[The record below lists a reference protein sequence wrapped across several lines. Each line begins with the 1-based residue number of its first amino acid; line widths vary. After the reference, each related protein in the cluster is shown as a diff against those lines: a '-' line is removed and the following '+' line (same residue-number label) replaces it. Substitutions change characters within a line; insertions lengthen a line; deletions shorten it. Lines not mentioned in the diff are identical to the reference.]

1 MHLGKIPVGNFEQKG
16 YTNVGEEHAI
26 AFGDQMLA
34 DGRPREITHTITK
47 KLVFLGGQQVSYSD
61 NPFDHQYNNWLR
73 YIMENGERRDDR
85 TKTGTISAFGDV
97 NFKFD
102 LRENFPAITGK
113 RLAFKTMKIET
124 IDWMLKGKTDLKT
137 LKDLGVGIWDQN
149 VYPGTEVYEG
159 KELTVKQRMLLG
171 TSGQK
176 LRIRE
181 FMKDIGVPFKEI
193 ESKHE
198 YAPGK
203 VGFVLNTEAATPEQW
218 ELVSTKLN
226 SWGIP
231 ERALSDGHLGEIYGK
246 QWCAWED
253 IRIIPAGDILG
264 RDDAYKKWGSRD
276 FIYTGFEDANQ
287 VVVRREIDQIAL
299 IEKAICDEVLFHQ
312 GKLPKHSAGRRIIL
326 TGWNVAQ
333 LDEMSLPPCH
343 TLAQWYVSSNTDQDG
358 KHYLDCKLYLR
369 SNDVFLGCPFN
380 VAQYALLTE
389 MLANVHGLRARHYHV
404 TVGDAHIYANHVDQV
419 AEQLSRPIIH
429 KAPKLHIADCPIPR
443 TSIRDIRT
451 DDVSLVGYESYDSIK
466 APIAGN

>member
-1 MHLGKIPVGNFEQKG
+1 MHIGKEKISIEAFKQKG
-16 YTNVGEEHAI
+16 YGVVGTEYALSFSNEV
-26 AFGDQMLA
+26 LA
-34 DGRPREITHTITK
+34 DGRPAALTHSTINQ
-47 KLVFLGGQQVSYSD
+47 LRFLGGQQVSYAD

-102 LRENFPAITGK
+102 LRVNYPAITGK

-159 KELTVKQRMLLG
+159 KMLSVEARLKMLSANQMENFTG
-171 TSGQK
+171 FRDDLLADDS
-176 LRIRE
+176 ISDAE
-181 FMKDIGVPFKEI
+181 F
-193 ESKHE
+193 
-198 YAPGK
+198 
-203 VGFVLNTEAATPEQW
+203 NEACEF
-218 ELVSTKLN
+218 KLN
-226 SWGIP
+226 NWGVP
-231 ERALSDGHLGEIYGK
+231 ERALSDGYLGYIYGK
-246 QWCAWED
+246 QWRAWED
-253 IRIIPAGDILG
+253 IRIIPATYLYDK
-264 RDDAYKKWGSRD
+264 DKSKKL
-276 FIYTGFEDANQ
+276 YEQGFEHTPFENGRGHI
-287 VVVRREIDQIAL
+287 VIRREVDQIAL
-299 IEKAICDEVLFHQ
+299 IEKAIKDEVLFHK
-312 GKLPKHSAGRRIIL
+312 GLLPKHSAGRRIIL

-343 TLAQWYVSSNTDQDG
+343 TLAQWYVSSNTDEDG
-358 KHYLDCKLYLR
+358 KHFLDCKLYLR
-369 SNDVFLGCPFN
+369 SNDIFLGNPFN
-380 VAQYALLTE
+380 VSQYALLTE

-419 AEQLSRPIIH
+419 AEQLSRPVIY

-443 TSIRDIRT
+443 TSILDIRT
-451 DDVSLVGYESYDSIK
+451 EDVSLVGYESYDSIK

>member
-1 MHLGKIPVGNFEQKG
+1 MYPRNFSPASDAYTERFVKEGYKVVSDETALAFSEEKLVDGK
-16 YTNVGEEHAI
+16 
-26 AFGDQMLA
+26 
-34 DGRPREITHTITK
+34 PREIVQSITK
-47 KLVFLGGQQVSYSD
+47 KLVFLGGQQVSYAD

-159 KELTVKQRMLLG
+159 KELDLLERL
-171 TSGQK
+171 
-176 LRIRE
+176 LRCTPRQQNTMHDYWEDLGI
-181 FMKDIGVPFKEI
+181 PFDLI
-193 ESKHE
+193 EGGGRSFRLSE
-198 YAPGK
+198 RS
-203 VGFVLNTEAATPEQW
+203 EEQDF
-218 ELVSTKLN
+218 SIHAKLN
-226 SWGIP
+226 NWGVP
-231 ERALSDGHLGEIYGK
+231 ERALSDGYLGYIYGK
-246 QWCAWED
+246 QWRAWED
-253 IRIIPAGDILG
+253 IRIIPAIHLYDETKS
-264 RDDAYKKWGSRD
+264 KKL
-276 FIYTGFEDANQ
+276 YEQGFEHTPFDNGRGHI
-287 VVVRREIDQIAL
+287 VIRREIDQIAL
-299 IEKAICDEVLFHQ
+299 IEKAICDEVLFHK
-312 GKLPKHSAGRRIIL
+312 GLLPKHSAGRRIIL

-343 TLAQWYVSSNTDQDG
+343 TLAQWYVSSNTDEDG
-358 KHYLDCKLYLR
+358 KHFLDCKLYLR
-369 SNDVFLGCPFN
+369 SNDIFLGNPFN
-380 VAQYALLTE
+380 VSQYALLTE

-419 AEQLSRPIIH
+419 AEQLSRPVIY

-443 TSIRDIRT
+443 TSILDIRT
-451 DDVSLVGYESYDSIK
+451 EDVSLIGYESYDSIK

>member
-1 MHLGKIPVGNFEQKG
+1 MELLTMHLGKLPVGNFEQKG
-16 YTNVGEEHAI
+16 YANVGEEHAV
-26 AFGDQMLA
+26 AFGEATLA
-34 DGRPREITHTITK
+34 DGRPVEITHTITK
-47 KLVFLGGQQVSYSD
+47 KLVYVGGQVSYED

-73 YIMENGERRDDR
+73 YIMANGERRDDR

-159 KELTVKQRMLLG
+159 KELDLLQRLLLLG
-171 TSGQK
+171 SNQQK
-176 LRIRE
+176 VMNDFLE
-181 FMKDIGVPFKEI
+181 EIGVPFMRTEDGGRDFQLSERTQDHTFAI
-193 ESKHE
+193 E
-198 YAPGK
+198 A
-203 VGFVLNTEAATPEQW
+203 
-218 ELVSTKLN
+218 KLN
-226 SWGIP
+226 NWGIP

-264 RDDAYKKWGSRD
+264 RVDAYEKWGSRD
-276 FIYTGFEDANQ
+276 FVYTGFEDANQ

-299 IEKAICDEVLFHQ
+299 IEKAIKDEVLFHK
-312 GKLPKHSAGRRIIL
+312 GELPKHSAGRRIIL

-343 TLAQWYVSSNTDQDG
+343 TLAQWYVSSNTDSDG
-358 KHYLDCKLYLR
+358 KHFLDCKLYLR
-369 SNDVFLGCPFN
+369 SNDIFLGNPFN

-419 AEQLSRPIIH
+419 AEQLQRLIIH

>member
-1 MHLGKIPVGNFEQKG
+1 MHIGKEKISVEAFKEKG
-16 YTNVGEEHAI
+16 YAVVGTEYELS
-26 AFGDQMLA
+26 FSNELLA
-34 DGRPREITHTITK
+34 DGRAADMTHTTIN
-47 KLVFLGGQQVSYSD
+47 KLRIIGGQQVSYAD

-159 KELTVKQRMLLG
+159 RELTWKERLRYC
-171 TSGQK
+171 TDNQK
-176 LRIRE
+176 ATFWEWAYEVAGCLTEEGEE
-181 FMKDIGVPFKEI
+181 F
-193 ESKHE
+193 
-198 YAPGK
+198 
-203 VGFVLNTEAATPEQW
+203 NPEHDETFQM
-218 ELVSTKLN
+218 KLN
-226 SWGIP
+226 NWGVQD
-231 ERALSDGHLGEIYGK
+231 RALSDGYLGYIYGK
-246 QWCAWED
+246 QWRAWED
-253 IRIIPAGDILG
+253 IRIIPAIHLYDETKS
-264 RDDAYKKWGSRD
+264 KKL
-276 FIYTGFEDANQ
+276 YEQGFEHTPFDNGRGHI
-287 VVVRREIDQIAL
+287 VIRREIDQIAL
-299 IEKAICDEVLFHQ
+299 IEKAIKDEVLFHK
-312 GKLPKHSAGRRIIL
+312 GLLPKHSAGRRIIL

-343 TLAQWYVSSNTDQDG
+343 TLAQWYVSSNTDEDG

-369 SNDVFLGCPFN
+369 SNDIFLGNPFN
-380 VAQYALLTE
+380 VSQYALLTE

-419 AEQLSRPIIH
+419 AEQLSRPVIY

-443 TSIRDIRT
+443 TSILDIRT
-451 DDVSLVGYESYDSIK
+451 DDVSLIGYESYDSIK